1 MSDDW
6 LENSILRK
14 TIFARGERKV
24 GDERL
29 EKKNEITRSSNP
41 SRELIAGK
49 R

>member
-29 EKKNEITRSSNP
+29 EKK
-41 SRELIAGK
+41 
-49 R
+49 